1 MENIQELVD
10 RLIQFHKI
18 QGVPYSFISE
28 RIGMNPNTMRAIVT
42 GRAQLKEEYVKRL
55 NEYLRL
61 RGF

>member
-1 MENIQELVD
+1 
-10 RLIQFHKI
+10 
-18 QGVPYSFISE
+18 
-28 RIGMNPNTMRAIVT
+28 MNPNTMRAIVT